1 MDLNDYLKIGESSNC
16 EYMVQE
22 KDTADRFGNIGV
34 QVLST
39 PAMLN
44 YIELTSSRI
53 LWNRLPQGFSLVGIG
68 VNLTHE
74 EAVPV
79 GGLFHVRSTVSQVGQ
94 TKVTYEFTVTY
105 NHRLVSKGSYTQGIV
120 NLHRFLEQSLKN

>member
-1 MDLNDYLKIGESSNC
+1 MDLNDYLKIGESSDC
-16 EYMVQE
+16 DYVVQE

-44 YIELTSSRI
+44 YIELTSSKV
-53 LWNRLPQGFSLVGIG
+53 LWTRLPQGFSLVGIG

-74 EAVPV
+74 AAVPV
-79 GGLFHVRSTVSQVGQ
+79 GGLFSVRSTVSQVGHS
-94 TKVTYEFTVTY
+94 KVTYEFTVT
-105 NHRLVSKGSYTQGIV
+105 NKGRLVSKGSYKQAIV
-120 NLHRFLEQSLKN
+120 NLHQFLEQSLKN